1 MRIYIYE
8 SIIAILN
15 IMCGIYQLRINHKV
29 AGIINLVLA
38 GIIIILCIVMA
49 IQDIKAYF
57 YNKEIEKRYKEQ
69 TND

>member
-8 SIIAILN
+8 SIIAIFN
-15 IMCGIYQLRINHKV
+15 ILCGIYQLRLNHKV

-38 GIIIILCIVMA
+38 SIIIVLCIIMA

-57 YNKEIEKRYKEQ
+57 YNKEIRKRYEGAEK
-69 TND
+69 